1 MEIGKVEVLLLSFGN
16 WFSIIFIGV
25 VFCCEFILDCSF
37 KLEVVEIV
45 CIIFDMFDWFFIGRI
60 CEDCNVIC

>member
-37 KLEVVEIV
+37 KFEVVEIV
-45 CIIFDMFDWFFIGRI
+45 CIIFDIFDWFFIGRI
-60 CEDCNVIC
+60 CEDCKVIC